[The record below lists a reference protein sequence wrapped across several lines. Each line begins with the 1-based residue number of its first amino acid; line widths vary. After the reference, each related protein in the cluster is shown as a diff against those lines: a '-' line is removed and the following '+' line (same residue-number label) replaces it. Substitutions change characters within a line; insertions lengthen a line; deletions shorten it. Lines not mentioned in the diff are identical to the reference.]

1 MAAEPDYG
9 ALLDA
14 LRGVSWPARIASKGA
29 AAGTHKSR
37 LRGSSAEFTEY
48 RAYRQGDD
56 PRRLDWKLLA
66 RTDRAFLRITSERAT
81 LPTLIAVDA
90 SASMRFESKWAFASA
105 LAVGLAGVAHAEG
118 DPVGLLLTG
127 DPPRRL
133 PLRARRGVI
142 AEIARMLDGTRP
154 AGTAGL
160 AGPLREQRGA
170 ARVALVADLLDG
182 AELSRS
188 GSELMARGTELVV
201 VHVVAREELDPP
213 ASARLA
219 EDPEQPA
226 LRRPLTAATRE
237 AYRRDFAAW
246 RAETARSWR
255 SAGARY
261 VEAVTDE
268 APDRVVRRIVGTR
281 EDRR

>member
-29 AAGTHKSR
+29 VSGTHKSR

-105 LAVGLAGVAHAEG
+105 LAVGLAGVAHAGG
-118 DPVGLLLTG
+118 DPVGLLVTG
-127 DPPRRL
+127 EPPRRL

-154 AGTAGL
+154 AGSAGS

-170 ARVALVADLLDG
+170 ARVALLSDLLDG
-182 AELSRS
+182 AELSRG
-188 GSELMARGTELVV
+188 GSELMARGIELVV
-201 VHVVAREELDPP
+201 VHVVAREELDP
-213 ASARLA
+213 
-219 EDPEQPA
+219 
-226 LRRPLTAATRE
+226 
-237 AYRRDFAAW
+237 
-246 RAETARSWR
+246 
-255 SAGARY
+255 
-261 VEAVTDE
+261 
-268 APDRVVRRIVGTR
+268 
-281 EDRR
+281 

>member
-1 MAAEPDYG
+1 MAVQPDYG

-14 LRGVSWPARIASKGA
+14 LRGVSWPARIASRGA

-90 SASMRFESKWAFASA
+90 SASMRFGSKWTFASA
-105 LAVGLAGVAHAEG
+105 LAVGLAGVAHAGG
-118 DPVGLLLTG
+118 DPVGLVVTG
-127 DPPRRL
+127 IPPRRL

-142 AEIARMLDGTRP
+142 AEIARMLDATRP
-154 AGTAGL
+154 AGSAGL
-160 AGPLREQRGA
+160 SGPLREQRGA
-170 ARVALVADLLDG
+170 ARVALVTDLLDG

-213 ASARLA
+213 AAARLA
-219 EDPEQPA
+219 EDPEQPG
-226 LRRPLTAATRE
+226 LLRPLTAVTRE